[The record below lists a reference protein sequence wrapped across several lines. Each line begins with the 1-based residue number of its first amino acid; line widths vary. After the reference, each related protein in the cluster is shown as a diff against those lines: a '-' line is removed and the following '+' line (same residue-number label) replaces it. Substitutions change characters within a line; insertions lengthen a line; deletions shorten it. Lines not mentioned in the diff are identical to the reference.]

1 MEKIGGLEVL
11 YCAPKGEKKPWSL
24 VCAADVEERPPSKRA
39 KPRHSTK
46 EWFDRHQ
53 RKRSVFIG
61 NVGEYDVYWDEKHL
75 NIYVIGST
83 ADGTCGIYYRGE
95 LPVVWP
101 NMSLEDMLDTHM
113 GPVNVAFELSLR
125 WSKDNG

>member
-1 MEKIGGLEVL
+1 MEKIGDLEVL

-39 KPRHSTK
+39 KPRYSTK
-46 EWFDRHQ
+46 EWFDRR
-53 RKRSVFIG
+53 RKIAFIG
-61 NVGEYDVYWDEKHL
+61 NVGKYDAYWDKGEL
-75 NIYVIGST
+75 SLYVIHPRIDS
-83 ADGTCGIYYRGE
+83 TCGIYHRSE
-95 LPVVWP
+95 LPVVWRD
-101 NMSLEDMLDTHM
+101 MSLEDMLDTDM